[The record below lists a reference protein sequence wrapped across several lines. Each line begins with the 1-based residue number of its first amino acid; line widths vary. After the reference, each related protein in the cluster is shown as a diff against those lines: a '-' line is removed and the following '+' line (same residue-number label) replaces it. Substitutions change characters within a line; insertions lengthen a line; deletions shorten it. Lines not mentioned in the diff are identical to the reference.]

1 MATDGGGLAF
11 GVMVIRIVLCG
22 SVSCATG
29 VIWASSQ
36 KALAMSTNRISLV
49 KDSLELLRQVRE
61 EMANNSNHSWV
72 VAVDEAIVRLELYLH
87 EGVDDPGRIA
97 DILKVLARGLGAIL
111 ALQRLCDRDQ

>member
-1 MATDGGGLAF
+1 
-11 GVMVIRIVLCG
+11 
-22 SVSCATG
+22 
-29 VIWASSQ
+29 
-36 KALAMSTNRISLV
+36 MSTNRISLV